1 MHALWLTGCA
11 NSAST
16 EVLERE
22 RSDTN
27 SREVLERSDT
37 KSREVLE
44 RSNTTLGLVLEQVF

>member
-1 MHALWLTGCA
+1 MRCGCA
-11 NSAST
+11 NNAFT

-44 RSNTTLGLVLEQVF
+44 RSNTALGLVLEQVF